1 MAIDLGG
8 AGIGDRVALR
18 LAGSKGLLAAPRGAK
33 RGAIMSTRPFDDIL
47 ALLADL
53 PGPDLAAENAA
64 RGGLSGGLGRMADL
78 AAWTAA
84 WSGRPAPQ
92 VNRPIL
98 SLYAGT
104 YDFVDDHGGAE
115 RERLEAVAAGGA
127 AVSRL
132 AAGQG
137 AGLEVFDLAVD
148 RPVPN
153 IAQLPAMSE
162 RETAATIAFGMEV
175 MAKQPDLLI
184 VGSIGAGAAVS
195 AEAVAI
201 ALHRRAASKADAR
214 AAAAADRV
222 KDVVEPLEIL
232 RQLGGRETAAA
243 LGAIV
248 AARVQRTPVLLDGP
262 AALSAAAI
270 LDALSPGSVG
280 HCRAADADAFGLAA
294 VLDAPPVLDVAI
306 FDGEGAAGVLA
317 LGLVRA
323 ACSLVGQP

>member
-1 MAIDLGG
+1 
-8 AGIGDRVALR
+8 
-18 LAGSKGLLAAPRGAK
+18 
-33 RGAIMSTRPFDDIL
+33 MSATPFDDIL
-47 ALLADL
+47 SLLADL
-53 PGPDLAAENAA
+53 PGPDQDAHNAA
-64 RGGLSGGLGRMADL
+64 RAGIGADLGSLADL
-78 AAWTAA
+78 AAWAAA
-84 WSGRPAPQ
+84 WSGRSVPQ

-98 SLYAGT
+98 SLYAGAHRA
-104 YDFVDDHGGAE
+104 VAAHGGAE

-148 RPVPN
+148 RPVPD
-153 IAQLPAMSE
+153 IAALPAMNE

-184 VGSIGAGAAVS
+184 IGSIGAGAAIS
-195 AEAVAI
+195 AQAIAI
-201 ALHRRAASKADAR
+201 ALNRLSSADADPR
-214 AAAAADRV
+214 AAAAAERV
-222 KDVVEPLEIL
+222 KSIAEPLELL

-243 LGAIV
+243 VGAIV

-270 LDALSPGSVG
+270 LDALSPGAVS
-280 HCRAADADAFGLAA
+280 HCRAADTGGCGLAG
-294 VLDAPPVLDVAI
+294 VLDAPPVLDVGI
-306 FDGEGAAGVLA
+306 TDGEGSAGVLA

-323 ACSLVGQP
+323 ACSLVGAP

>member
-1 MAIDLGG
+1 
-8 AGIGDRVALR
+8 
-18 LAGSKGLLAAPRGAK
+18 
-33 RGAIMSTRPFDDIL
+33 MSTRPFDDIL
-47 ALLADL
+47 TLLADV
-53 PGPDLAAENAA
+53 PGPDQAAQSAA
-64 RGGLSGGLGRMADL
+64 RGGLTPGLGRLADL
-78 AAWTAA
+78 AVWAAA
-84 WSGRPAPQ
+84 WSGRAVPR

-98 SLYAGT
+98 SLYAGAHGA
-104 YDFVDDHGGAE
+104 VAGHGGAE

-148 RPVPN
+148 RPVPD
-153 IAQLPAMSE
+153 IARLPAMSE

-184 VGSIGAGAAVS
+184 VGSIGAGAAIS
-195 AEAVAI
+195 AQAI
-201 ALHRRAASKADAR
+201 AVVLDRCDASRADPKASE
-214 AAAAADRV
+214 AAARIKGV
-222 KDVVEPLEIL
+222 TEPLEIL

-243 LGAIV
+243 IGAIV

-270 LDALSPGSVG
+270 LDALSPGAVS
-280 HCRAADADAFGLAA
+280 HCRAADADSFGLSA
-294 VLDAPPVLDVAI
+294 VLDASPVLDLAI
-306 FDGEGAAGVLA
+306 ADGEGAAGVLA

>member
-1 MAIDLGG
+1 
-8 AGIGDRVALR
+8 
-18 LAGSKGLLAAPRGAK
+18 
-33 RGAIMSTRPFDDIL
+33 MSARPFDDIL
-47 ALLADL
+47 ALLGDM
-53 PGPDLAAENAA
+53 PGPDQAAMSAA
-64 RGGLSGGLGRMADL
+64 RSGVGEGLGRLADL
-78 AAWTAA
+78 AAWAAA
-84 WSGRPAPQ
+84 WSGRAIPQ

-98 SLYAGT
+98 SLYAGAHAC
-104 YDFVDDHGGAE
+104 VAAHGGAE

-148 RPVPN
+148 RPVPD
-153 IAQLPAMSE
+153 IAVSPAMTE

-184 VGSIGAGAAVS
+184 VGSIGAGAALS
-195 AEAVAI
+195 AQAIAI
-201 ALHRRAASKADAR
+201 ALNRHAGAGADPRAV
-214 AAAAADRV
+214 AAAARV
-222 KDVVEPLEIL
+222 KDIAEPLEIL

-243 LGAIV
+243 VGAIV

-270 LDALSPGSVG
+270 LDALSPGGVS
-280 HCRAADADAFGLAA
+280 HCRAADADPFGLSG

-306 FDGEGAAGVLA
+306 PDGEGAAGVLA

-323 ACSLVGQP
+323 ACSLAAR

>member
-1 MAIDLGG
+1 
-8 AGIGDRVALR
+8 
-18 LAGSKGLLAAPRGAK
+18 
-33 RGAIMSTRPFDDIL
+33 MSARPFDDIL
-47 ALLADL
+47 ALLADV
-53 PGPDLAAENAA
+53 PGPDQAAESAA
-64 RGGLSGGLGRMADL
+64 RSGLSPGLGRLTDL

-84 WSGRPAPQ
+84 WSGRAIPQ

-98 SLYAGT
+98 SIYAGAHG
-104 YDFVDDHGGAE
+104 VAAHHGGAE

-148 RPVPN
+148 RPVPD

-195 AEAVAI
+195 AEAIAI
-201 ALHRRAASKADAR
+201 ALHRREAPMSDPR
-214 AAAAADRV
+214 AAAAAQRV
-222 KDVVEPLEIL
+222 KDISEPLEIL

-243 LGAIV
+243 IGAIV

-270 LDALSPGSVG
+270 LDALSPGSVS
-280 HCRAADADAFGLAA
+280 HCRAADADPLGLCA
-294 VLDAPPVLDVAI
+294 VMDGPPVLDVAI
-306 FDGEGAAGVLA
+306 PDGEGAAGVLA

-323 ACSLVGQP
+323 ACSLVGRP

>member
-1 MAIDLGG
+1 
-8 AGIGDRVALR
+8 
-18 LAGSKGLLAAPRGAK
+18 
-33 RGAIMSTRPFDDIL
+33 MSERPFDDIL
-47 ALLADL
+47 ALLADA
-53 PGPDLAAENAA
+53 PGPDQAAENAA
-64 RGGLSGGLGRMADL
+64 RSGIGAGLGRLSDL
-78 AAWTAA
+78 AAWTAT
-84 WSGRPAPQ
+84 WSGRATPQ

-98 SLYAGT
+98 ALYAGSHGAVT
-104 YDFVDDHGGAE
+104 SHGGAE

-127 AVSRL
+127 SVSRL

-137 AGLEVFDLAVD
+137 AGLDVFDLAVD
-148 RPVPN
+148 RPTPDS
-153 IAQLPAMSE
+153 ARLPAMSE
-162 RETAATIAFGMEV
+162 REAAATIAFGMEV

-201 ALHRRAASKADAR
+201 LLGRRDPAAADPRAR
-214 AAAAADRV
+214 AAAARV
-222 KDVVEPLEIL
+222 SEVVEPLEIL

-243 LGAIV
+243 IGAIL

-270 LDALSPGSVG
+270 LDALSPGAVG
-280 HCRAADADAFGLAA
+280 HCRAADADAFGLSA

-306 FDGEGAAGVLA
+306 ADGEGAAGVLA

-323 ACSLVGQP
+323 ACSLVGAP

>member
-1 MAIDLGG
+1 
-8 AGIGDRVALR
+8 
-18 LAGSKGLLAAPRGAK
+18 
-33 RGAIMSTRPFDDIL
+33 MSVRPFDDIL
-47 ALLADL
+47 SLLADM
-53 PGPDLAAENAA
+53 PGPDQAAQSAA
-64 RGGLSGGLGRMADL
+64 RAGIGDGLGRLGDL
-78 AAWTAA
+78 AVWAAA
-84 WSGRPAPQ
+84 WSGRAIPQ

-98 SLYAGT
+98 SLYAGAHSAIAA
-104 YDFVDDHGGAE
+104 HGGAE

-127 AVSRL
+127 VVSRL

-184 VGSIGAGAAVS
+184 VGSIGAGASVS
-195 AEAVAI
+195 AQSIAI
-201 ALHRRAASKADAR
+201 ALTRFDAAAADPR
-214 AAAAADRV
+214 AAAAATRV
-222 KDVVEPLEIL
+222 KDIAEPLEIL

-243 LGAIV
+243 VGAIV

-262 AALSAAAI
+262 AALAAAAI
-270 LDALSPGSVG
+270 LDALSPGAVS
-280 HCRAADADAFGLAA
+280 HCRAADADGFGLSA
-294 VLDAPPVLDVAI
+294 VLDAAPVLDVAI
-306 FDGEGAAGVLA
+306 ANGEGAAGVLA

-323 ACSLVGQP
+323 ACSLVMSR